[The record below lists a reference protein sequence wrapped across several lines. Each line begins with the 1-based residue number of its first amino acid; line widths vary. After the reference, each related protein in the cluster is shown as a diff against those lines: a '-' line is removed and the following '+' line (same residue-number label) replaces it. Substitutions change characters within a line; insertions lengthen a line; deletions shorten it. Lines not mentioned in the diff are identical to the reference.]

1 MDIIV
6 TRDVTRC
13 ILVDIYRRFGSLK
26 MNAARFYQTARRNIA
41 EDSNQHLY
49 IRFRGKRED
58 TEKAACTVKANQGNI
73 NSAPWFQYTGSV
85 LNLRVVTLLLNC
97 TSALLL

>member
-1 MDIIV
+1 MLTWLRCEIFRSHRTGYGYYCYPGCD
-6 TRDVTRC
+6 RC

-73 NSAPWFQYTGSV
+73 NSAP
-85 LNLRVVTLLLNC
+85 
-97 TSALLL
+97 